1 MVYTVTRPCTLSL
14 VKQWC
19 SLVHRHPAGSHSQII
34 CPVMVVIL
42 LGVDNSMSLVLQA
55 IKKVVGSSPADI
67 HGGWH
72 ALKEVGC
79 EVMSKDLLDTILA
92 SSVFAKKS
100 EYLNSSSLFFWLK
113 RFDIMNTQKRIC
125 ELFRFRE
132 DIRSRS
138 LKIVVATS
146 LTTTTSRTLF
156 CKYLRENDQ
165 FR

>member
-1 MVYTVTRPCTLSL
+1 MVLFGASPSCWQSFTNNLSSNGGDSFRGWQQY
-14 VKQWC
+14 VA
-19 SLVHRHPAGSHSQII
+19 SLTSNKKRLSARRRQTF
-34 CPVMVVIL
+34 MVVDMHL
-42 LGVDNSMSLVLQA
+42 
-55 IKKVVGSSPADI
+55 
-67 HGGWH
+67 
-72 ALKEVGC
+72 
-79 EVMSKDLLDTILA
+79 
-92 SSVFAKKS
+92 KKS
-100 EYLNSSSLFFWLK
+100 VAKWCRKICLTQSWHHQYLLKNLNIWTVHHYFFRLK
-113 RFDIMNTQKRIC
+113 RFDIMNKQKRFC